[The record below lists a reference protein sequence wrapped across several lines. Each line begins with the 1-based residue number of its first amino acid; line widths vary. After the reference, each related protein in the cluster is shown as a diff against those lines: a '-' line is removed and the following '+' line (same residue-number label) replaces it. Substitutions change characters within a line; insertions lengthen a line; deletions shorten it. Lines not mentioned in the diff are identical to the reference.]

1 MEGGTF
7 SLPPTVSWFTANR
20 TSRLFL
26 SPATRAKQRK
36 NLLYSSPKRNCDNEA
51 SPATT
56 CPLIFDASLHT
67 RARERAGGEEP
78 RATCESAKVVTSKTP
93 RGASVFGGACT
104 RSWPTSRR
112 GGGRVASLGQQSF
125 VTVLLIMLM
134 RPRVPRARRR
144 RRRSLAQIKGGKR
157 KKNGEPKSLKAYEY
171 LN

>member
-67 RARERAGGEEP
+67 RARWRGRAARDMQIRQSCHVQDAARRLRFRGRVHALLAYISP
-78 RATCESAKVVTSKTP
+78 RRRPRGVPGTAVICYCPFNHANATP
-93 RGASVFGGACT
+93 RSARTPPPPLAST
-104 RSWPTSRR
+104 
-112 GGGRVASLGQQSF
+112 
-125 VTVLLIMLM
+125 
-134 RPRVPRARRR
+134 
-144 RRRSLAQIKGGKR
+144 
-157 KKNGEPKSLKAYEY
+157 N
-171 LN
+171 